1 MFTFKETPRLL
12 KVVKVADEKLPL
24 KHIVIRLCTESNVGV
39 IGRYLII
46 VRWAFQN
53 VQNWVGTAQKRP

>member
-39 IGRYLII
+39 IGR
-46 VRWAFQN
+46 
-53 VQNWVGTAQKRP
+53 